1 MIHIKIADIRALP
14 DNDLRGKIDGLSL
27 ELAIEKRKIK
37 ATGVSSKVVKVRA
50 MKRDI
55 ARIKTILNER
65 GALKE

>member
-1 MIHIKIADIRALP
+1 MFHIKIADIRALP
-14 DNDLRGKIDGLSL
+14 DNDLKGKIDGLLL

-37 ATGVSSKVVKVRA
+37 ATGVSSKVVKVRE

-65 GALKE
+65 GAPTE